1 MPGVARIFTLN
12 LGSQAI
18 SVADFRP
25 QSGGGL
31 VLRDYK
37 RRDLAIENPGEP
49 IRHAQITATIRE
61 ILNELGIKSG
71 KVNYAVAGQSV
82 FARFVKLPSVEEEKI
97 HRIIAFE
104 AQQNVPFPIDEVVWD
119 YQLVG
124 GGADEQLQVVLV
136 AIKSDLLEGINAAV
150 EAAGLRPTVIGVAN
164 MALYNAFRYN
174 YSDVTDSSLVVDIG
188 ARTTNLLFIEPGKIF
203 SRSVPIGGSSITTAL
218 AREFNEPFAAAE
230 TRKRE
235 SGFVSLGGA
244 YADPADVD
252 IARMS
257 KIIRST
263 MTRLHAEIMRSISH
277 YRSQQQGKAPA
288 RIYLCGG
295 SSGMPYMREFFQE
308 KLQVPIE
315 FFNPVRNV
323 AIANEADARQIARSA
338 HLLGELVGLGL
349 RAVASCPMELN
360 LRPASVIRAH
370 EVERRR
376 PFLIGAAA
384 CVIAALLGWS
394 VFYMHAAG
402 VLSAVKEQ
410 VDAKVATLRGFQTR
424 IDGIRKEATTLD
436 SVASPLLEAVNARSF
451 WPQLLEDLNAR
462 LPKENIWVTELIP
475 LSNGKPVI
483 GAVTARPGAAAP
495 TAEPA
500 ATPITGVRAAGGRAQ
515 GGPAIDGLL
524 VRGLYLWNAR
534 QQEVVVDYFKNLVGS
549 PFFKIDPK
557 NQQLAIKP
565 TMPNNNEWAF
575 PYELQLDLKQ
585 PLALP

>member
-1 MPGVARIFTLN
+1 
-12 LGSQAI
+12 
-18 SVADFRP
+18 
-25 QSGGGL
+25 
-31 VLRDYK
+31 
-37 RRDLAIENPGEP
+37 
-49 IRHAQITATIRE
+49 
-61 ILNELGIKSG
+61 
-71 KVNYAVAGQSV
+71 
-82 FARFVKLPSVEEEKI
+82 
-97 HRIIAFE
+97 
-104 AQQNVPFPIDEVVWD
+104 
-119 YQLVG
+119 
-124 GGADEQLQVVLV
+124 
-136 AIKSDLLEGINAAV
+136 
-150 EAAGLRPTVIGVAN
+150 
-164 MALYNAFRYN
+164 
-174 YSDVTDSSLVVDIG
+174 
-188 ARTTNLLFIEPGKIF
+188 
-203 SRSVPIGGSSITTAL
+203 
-218 AREFNEPFAAAE
+218 
-230 TRKRE
+230 
-235 SGFVSLGGA
+235 
-244 YADPADVD
+244 
-252 IARMS
+252 
-257 KIIRST
+257 
-263 MTRLHAEIMRSISH
+263 
-277 YRSQQQGKAPA
+277 
-288 RIYLCGG
+288 
-295 SSGMPYMREFFQE
+295 MPYMREFFQE

-323 AIANEADARQIARSA
+323 AIANEADARQIAQSA

-376 PFLIGAAA
+376 PFLIGAAT

-436 SVASPLLEAVNARSF
+436 GVASPLLEALNARSF

-483 GAVTARPGAAAP
+483 GAVTARPGAAAAA
-495 TAEPA
+495 AEPA
-500 ATPITGVRAAGGRAQ
+500 ATPITGARAAGGRAQ

-524 VRGLYLWNAR
+524 IRGLYLWNAR

-557 NQQLAIKP
+557 NQQLVIKP

>member
-1 MPGVARIFTLN
+1 
-12 LGSQAI
+12 
-18 SVADFRP
+18 
-25 QSGGGL
+25 
-31 VLRDYK
+31 
-37 RRDLAIENPGEP
+37 
-49 IRHAQITATIRE
+49 
-61 ILNELGIKSG
+61 
-71 KVNYAVAGQSV
+71 
-82 FARFVKLPSVEEEKI
+82 
-97 HRIIAFE
+97 
-104 AQQNVPFPIDEVVWD
+104 VPFPIDEVVWD

-124 GGADEQLQVVLV
+124 GGVDEQLQVVLV

-150 EAAGLRPTVIGVAN
+150 EAAGLRPMVNGVAN

-323 AIANEADARQIARSA
+323 VIASEADTRQIAQSA

-402 VLSAVKEQ
+402 VLSAVKER

-424 IDGIRKEATTLD
+424 IDGIRKEAHTLD
-436 SVASPLLEAVNARSF
+436 SGALPLLEAVNARSF

-495 TAEPA
+495 AAEPA
-500 ATPITGVRAAGGRAQ
+500 ATPITGARAAGGRAQ

-534 QQEVVVDYFKNLVGS
+534 QQEVVVDYFKNLLGS
-549 PFFKIDPK
+549 HFFKIDPK
-557 NQQLAIKP
+557 NQQLVIKP